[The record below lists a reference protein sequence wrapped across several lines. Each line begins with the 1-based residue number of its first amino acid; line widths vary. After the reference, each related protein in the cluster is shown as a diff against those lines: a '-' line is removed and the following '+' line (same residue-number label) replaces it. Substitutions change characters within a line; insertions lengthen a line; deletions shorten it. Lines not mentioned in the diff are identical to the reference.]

1 MMTFEPKFAAIPQWC
16 AISGMTRTATYV
28 ALADGNLRAIKQ
40 PGGRRTLID
49 VDAGL
54 EWLRSQPAATF
65 SKKAA

>member
-1 MMTFEPKFAAIPQWC
+1 MNIEPKFAAISQWC
-16 AISGMTRTATYV
+16 AISGMTRTATYA
-28 ALADGNLRAIKQ
+28 ALGAGDLRAIKQ